1 MKDYNIIY
9 NMLVKANINFSIGQ
23 DKNNDYYIS
32 IPADDPYDN
41 DVLIEFNSD
50 MSLNRVW
57 AP

>member
-9 NMLVKANINFSIGQ
+9 NILVNANINFTIGQ
-23 DKNNDYYIS
+23 NNNNDYYIN
-32 IPADDPYDN
+32 IPADDPYEN

-50 MSLNRVW
+50 MSLEKIW